1 MLLKGICLLLAIFVM
16 QETLQEKNRTPVS
29 WQIANPFD
37 NLKILWNGPENITGY
52 RSTTLFRRLAFC
64 LCVQI
69 MCFDGSGVTIGK
81 TLFPVSLV
89 GAALHIR
96 AEFTAGRRQLHQE

>member
-1 MLLKGICLLLAIFVM
+1 MMLKGICLLLAIFVM

-29 WQIANPFD
+29 WKIANPFD

-69 MCFDGSGVTIGK
+69 MCFDGSGVTIGRHPCAAPV
-81 TLFPVSLV
+81 LFV
-89 GAALHIR
+89 LHI
-96 AEFTAGRRQLHQE
+96 HSS